1 MGVLIVTKDGEMI
14 LSHTSENPTIPDD
27 ADVTTMISVKRNGKL
42 NPKDSVYSH
51 KNGHYIVE
59 KTNGDKAILMLDDC
73 TPEQKKKILASEEY
87 KRVLYCDTNG
97 AQ

>member
-1 MGVLIVTKDGEMI
+1 MLIVTKDGQML
-14 LSHTSENPTIPDD
+14 LSHADENPTIPDD
-27 ADVTTMISVKRNGKL
+27 ADVTTMISVKRNGKM
-42 NPKDSVYSH
+42 NPKESVYSH

-59 KTNGDKAILMLDDC
+59 KQNGDKSILILSDC
-73 TPEQKKKILASEEY
+73 TPEQKKKILANDDY